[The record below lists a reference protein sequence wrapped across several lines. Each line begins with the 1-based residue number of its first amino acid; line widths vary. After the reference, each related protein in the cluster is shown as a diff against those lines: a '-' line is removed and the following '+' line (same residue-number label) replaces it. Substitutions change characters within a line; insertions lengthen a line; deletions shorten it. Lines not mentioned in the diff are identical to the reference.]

1 MRTLARHIMTAAV
14 FKKSHILELNLR
26 STSMGTAH
34 RVIGEADRSRCPA
47 QAIIPPAFIDDI
59 FSVIICH
66 VPSSLG
72 GESDMFTIWSQNIG
86 IAFMIIAC
94 IIAAKFWP
102 WFHGGP
108 ASSGD
113 EALFLFMF
121 VLLFV
126 YATIAHYPGTHLW
139 GYVGL
144 LWAAT
149 LQIIAG
155 MFFACFDPPHHAH
168 HVWIKQ
174 MKRMTSRLLRIFFA
188 GTAAFPIPVTKLLSL
203 EAFWKGSIFGIFA
216 CVTTKVFCAPFIG
229 KARSVI
235 GWAITAREANMATS
249 QAAFVDE
256 KVDLRSCCA

>member
-1 MRTLARHIMTAAV
+1 
-14 FKKSHILELNLR
+14 
-26 STSMGTAH
+26 
-34 RVIGEADRSRCPA
+34 
-47 QAIIPPAFIDDI
+47 
-59 FSVIICH
+59 
-66 VPSSLG
+66 
-72 GESDMFTIWSQNIG
+72 
-86 IAFMIIAC
+86 
-94 IIAAKFWP
+94 
-102 WFHGGP
+102 
-108 ASSGD
+108 
-113 EALFLFMF
+113 MF

-168 HVWIKQ
+168 HIWIKQ
-174 MKRMTSRLLRIFFA
+174 MKRMTSRLIRIFFA

-203 EAFWKGSIFGIFA
+203 EAFWKGSILGIFA

-235 GWAITAREANMATS
+235 GWATTAKEANMATS

-256 KVDLRSCCA
+256 KVDGISGACGALRSWCAMVRLRESSQASPIRHWWLSHAGPVASPAKLSAGWPAVVCHRLDAMTSLANGAPEVQGTRAYITGVLPADAIDSDRWCNDGDDEEDDPGKQ

>member
-1 MRTLARHIMTAAV
+1 
-14 FKKSHILELNLR
+14 
-26 STSMGTAH
+26 
-34 RVIGEADRSRCPA
+34 
-47 QAIIPPAFIDDI
+47 
-59 FSVIICH
+59 
-66 VPSSLG
+66 
-72 GESDMFTIWSQNIG
+72 MF
-86 IAFMIIAC
+86 F
-94 IIAAKFWP
+94 F
-102 WFHGGP
+102 
-108 ASSGD
+108 
-113 EALFLFMF
+113 FMF

-168 HVWIKQ
+168 HIWIKQ
-174 MKRMTSRLLRIFFA
+174 MKRMTSRLIRIFFA

-203 EAFWKGSIFGIFA
+203 EAFWKGSILGIFA

-235 GWAITAREANMATS
+235 GWATTAKEANMATS

-256 KVDLRSCCA
+256 KVDGIAGACGAGAPEGEQPSLPDQTLVAQPCRPCGKPCEDLRSYLLGGQLLCVTGSML